1 MPGYAEHV
9 NWVFGCDTIEETLK
23 VVSQMT
29 LEGVAD
35 KITCPLLIVHGEND
49 RQVPLWHAER
59 TYEAAVNSP
68 GRELKICR
76 LADGAAE
83 HCGADN
89 GPLIVDYMTD
99 WVARKLGGNPAG
111 V

>member
-1 MPGYAEHV
+1 M
-9 NWVFGCDTIEETLK
+9 
-23 VVSQMT
+23 
-29 LEGVAD
+29 
-35 KITCPLLIVHGEND
+35 
-49 RQVPLWHAER
+49 
-59 TYEAAVNSP
+59 NSD

-89 GPLIVDYMTD
+89 GTLVVDYMTD
-99 WVARKLGGNPAG
+99 WVAEKLGGNPAG